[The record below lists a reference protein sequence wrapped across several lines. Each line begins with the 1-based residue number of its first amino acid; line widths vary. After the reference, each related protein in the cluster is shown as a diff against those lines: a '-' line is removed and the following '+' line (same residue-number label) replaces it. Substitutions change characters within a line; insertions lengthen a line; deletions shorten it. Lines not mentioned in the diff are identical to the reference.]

1 MHTVPKLALG
11 FAGLAFALPAPAQQ
25 QAASPNEPILID
37 KDRKVVCK
45 NEQVTGSRFPTR
57 SCKTVAEWDA
67 IREQQLRDAHELLGG
82 PVINTCRD
90 SAC

>member
-1 MHTVPKLALG
+1 MQTIAKAMVG
-11 FAGLAFALPAPAQQ
+11 FAGFALGSAALAQQ
-25 QAASPNEPILID
+25 PASASNEPILID
-37 KDRKVVCK
+37 KDRKVVCR

-57 SCKTVAEWDA
+57 MCKTVAEWDA

-82 PVINTCRD
+82 PVVNTCRD